1 MFTNKKNE
9 RRKRYV
15 LNARKALD
23 TWSATNKHQ
32 DMKKAAIAGGSNVH
46 EDANADKEYKANGD
60 VLEGFK
66 KKKTRFTND
75 TNFTEEDLGHNKKN

>member
-1 MFTNKKNE
+1 
-9 RRKRYV
+9 

-60 VLEGFK
+60 LLGWFK
-66 KKKTRFTND
+66 KNMMKFADD
-75 TNFTEEDLGHNKKN
+75 TNFTEENLGPNNMPRNNLISLG